1 MQIIELGRKSRTHI
15 LRLLFRLCTFLIGKN
30 RLLLYFC
37 DWIRAM
43 GQTVNQQANE
53 SAVIKAGVML
63 IVIFTSVY
71 GQVNALAQVA
81 TGQIYS
87 HEDSLRGMLTPLRSC
102 YDVFYY
108 SLDIKLDVKKRS
120 ITGSNQIHYLVSSDF
135 DSLQIDLSR
144 RLKVEKIVFQGVELP
159 FRREA
164 DAVFV
169 KYPKTQSTGSKGMLE
184 CYYSGSPIVAKS
196 PPWDGG
202 FVWKKD
208 LNGNDWIGVA
218 CEGTGASVWWPCKDH
233 LSDEP
238 DSMEMTFKVPAGLM
252 CVSNGNLRK
261 SIVQDD
267 GTTAWRWFVS
277 YPINNYNVTVNLAH
291 YTHFTD
297 QYIRETDTLALDYY
311 VLTDNRNQAEPQFLQ
326 VNSML
331 ACFEEYFG
339 NYPFEHDG
347 FALVE
352 TNYWGMEHQG
362 AIAYGNN
369 YVNNKWGF
377 DYIIIHESAHEW
389 WGNSVSCTDMAN
401 LWIHESFATYA
412 EALYVE
418 CMQGKQAATDY
429 LISQRWNIS
438 DKSPIIGPMDVNY
451 KSSDNDLYY
460 KGSWMLHTLRNV
472 LGNDSLFFVT
482 IKNIQLYFKYKT
494 VTTDELIKY
503 INLQLGRDFTGFFD
517 QYLRHAS
524 PPILEYRTS
533 KKGMDTKLE
542 YRWKV
547 DVDQFWM
554 PVEVVSSYSYS
565 FGKISKSFIRIEP
578 GNQWKSVV
586 LHNLNPEDF
595 DVNTDLFYV
604 KKIQVK

>member
-1 MQIIELGRKSRTHI
+1 MQIIELGRKSRLHI
-15 LRLLFRLCTFLIGKN
+15 LRLLFHESSFFNGRGMVRFFLRKSG
-30 RLLLYFC
+30 
-37 DWIRAM
+37 RAM
-43 GQTVNQQANE
+43 APILNRQAKE
-53 SAVIKAGVML
+53 SAVTKAVVQL
-63 IVIFTSVY
+63 FIIFMVLFC
-71 GQVNALAQVA
+71 QPNALAQA
-81 TGQIYS
+81 SSGQLFS
-87 HEDSLRGMLTPLRSC
+87 HEDSLRGMLTAVRSC

-108 SLDIKLDVKKRS
+108 SLDIKLDIRKRS
-120 ITGSNQIHYLVSSDF
+120 INGSNQIHYIVTDDF

-144 RLKVEKIVFQGVELP
+144 KLKVDKILFQGNELQ

-164 DAVFV
+164 DAIFV
-169 KYPKTQSTGSKGMLE
+169 RYPKTQSAGSKGMLE
-184 CYYSGSPIVAKS
+184 CYYSGFPQVAKS

-202 FVWKKD
+202 FVWTKD
-208 LNGNDWIGVA
+208 LDGNNWVGVA
-218 CEGTGASVWWPCKDH
+218 CEGIGASVWWPCKDH

-238 DSMEMTFKVPAGLM
+238 DSMEMTFNVPAGLI
-252 CVSNGNLRK
+252 CVSNGNLRQ

-267 GTTAWRWFVS
+267 GTTTWKWFVS
-277 YPINNYNVTVNLAH
+277 YPINNYNVTVNLAP

-297 QYIRETDTLALDYY
+297 QYIRESDTLALDYY
-311 VLTDNRNQAEPQFLQ
+311 VLTGNRNQAEPHFLQ
-326 VNSML
+326 VKSML

-389 WGNSVSCTDMAN
+389 WGNSVSCTDMAD

-429 LISQRWNIS
+429 LISQQWNIA
-438 DKSPIIGPMDVNY
+438 DKNPIVGPMNVNY

-460 KGSWMLHTLRNV
+460 KGSWMLHTLRSV
-472 LGNDSLFFVT
+472 LGNDSLFFAA
-482 IKNIQLYFKYKT
+482 IKNIQLHFKYKT
-494 VTTDELIKY
+494 VSTDELIRFF
-503 INLQLGRDFTGFFD
+503 NMQLGRDFTGFFD

-533 KKGMDTKLE
+533 KRGMDTKLE
-542 YRWKV
+542 FRWKV

-565 FGKISKSFIRIEP
+565 FGKVSKSFVRIEP